1 MRKYRKKPCCQGWKI
16 IAQNKKKTDYN
27 AIIFHGFLDRLR
39 LSPMFER
46 CVEQVRPLKVE
57 SITEKIAHTGG

>member
-1 MRKYRKKPCCQGWKI
+1 MEISEKALLSRVENNRSKQE
-16 IAQNKKKTDYN
+16 KTDYN

-39 LSPMFER
+39 LLPMFER